1 MHALSVRGAASPG
14 TGGRDVHARPP
25 FSFTMNPRIR
35 VVDLV
40 KRFGAVT
47 AVDHA
52 SFDVGEGE
60 LVSLLGPSGCGKTT
74 TLRCIGGYETPTS
87 GSIEIAGRTVN
98 DVPIHKREIGMV
110 FQNYALFPHKTVADN
125 VGFALKM
132 RGVSKA
138 RRREAV
144 AEALA
149 LVDMEGLE
157 GRFPSQ
163 LSGGQSQRVALARAI
178 IHRPAVLLLDEP
190 LANLDRKLRETMRVE
205 LKLIQEKVGISAV
218 LVTHDQEEA
227 LVMSDRIAVME
238 GGRIHQLGSPGE
250 IYNRPSTAFVA
261 NFIGETNFMQGTI
274 VALDDGIAG
283 VRIEGDLCIT
293 ANAVDGCRVGTDVGV
308 SVRPE
313 RIRIG
318 PAAPGDAANV
328 VAGTVEFVTYL
339 GAVASYRV
347 RAKGGLRLQVMKPIA
362 GEEAVLAEGQEVA
375 IWWTPEQ
382 GRILA

>member
-1 MHALSVRGAASPG
+1 
-14 TGGRDVHARPP
+14 
-25 FSFTMNPRIR
+25 MNPRIR

-47 AVDHA
+47 AVDRA

-87 GSIEIAGRTVN
+87 GRIEIAGRTVN
-98 DVPIHKREIGMV
+98 EMPIHKREIGMV

-144 AEALA
+144 AEALG
-149 LVDMEGLE
+149 LVDMEGFE
-157 GRFPSQ
+157 ERFPSQ

-250 IYNRPSTAFVA
+250 IYNRPATAFVA
-261 NFIGETNFMQGTI
+261 NFIGETNFLQGTI
-274 VALDDGIAG
+274 ADLGDGIAR
-283 VRIEGDLCIT
+283 VRIEGDLRIT
-293 ANAVDGCRVGTDVGV
+293 ANSVEGCRVGGDVGV

-318 PAAPGDAANV
+318 PAAPDDAANV

-347 RAKGGLRLQVMKPIA
+347 RAKGGLRFQVMKPIS
-362 GEEAVLAEGQEVA
+362 GERAELAEGQEVA
-375 IWWTPEQ
+375 IWWAPEQ

>member
-1 MHALSVRGAASPG
+1 
-14 TGGRDVHARPP
+14 
-25 FSFTMNPRIR
+25 MNPRIR

-60 LVSLLGPSGCGKTT
+60 LISLLGPSGCGKTT
-74 TLRCIGGYETPTS
+74 TLRCIGGYETPTE
-87 GSIEIAGRTVN
+87 GTIEIAGRAIN
-98 DVPIHKREIGMV
+98 DVPIHRREIGMV

-132 RGVSKA
+132 RGVSKDK
-138 RRREAV
+138 RRDEV

-149 LVDMEGLE
+149 LVDMEGFE
-157 GRFPSQ
+157 ARYPSQ

-227 LVMSDRIAVME
+227 LVMSDRIAVMDS
-238 GGRIHQLGSPGE
+238 GRIHQLGSPGE
-250 IYNRPSTAFVA
+250 IYNRPATAFVA
-261 NFIGETNFMQGTI
+261 QFIGETNFLRGTI
-274 VALDDGIAG
+274 VGLENGLAR
-283 VRIEGDLCIT
+283 VRTEGDIGIC
-293 ANAVDGCRVGTDVGV
+293 VDADEDCRVGHEVGI

-313 RIRIG
+313 RIQIG
-318 PAAPGDAANV
+318 EAAPGDAANV
-328 VAGTVEFVTYL
+328 VTGTVEFVTYL
-339 GAVASYRV
+339 GATASYRIH
-347 RAKGGLRLQVMKPIA
+347 AKGGPRFHVMKPIE
-362 GEEAVLAEGQEVA
+362 GEEAELDEGQEVA
-375 IWWTPEQ
+375 IWWAPEQ